1 MLKISRAVG
10 LAAIIAAATTS
21 LAFAQP
27 GQDSQAPGGTRSES
41 GGTQQ
46 YMRGQNMPGQGMMGR
61 GMMRDEQRQGRWD
74 EMHMNRRMGPGAR
87 GMGRAAGMGRHMN
100 RAPMMKMMFAIV
112 DANGNG
118 AVSFDEVMEIHKRMF
133 DAIDA
138 NNNGSITPEEI
149 ESFFH
154 D

>member
-1 MLKISRAVG
+1 MLKISRAFG

-21 LAFAQP
+21 FALAQP
-27 GQDSQAPGGTRSES
+27 AQDSQAPGGTRSES

-61 GMMRDEQRQGRWD
+61 GMMRDAQRQGGWD
-74 EMHMNRRMGPGAR
+74 EMHMNRGMGRDAR
-87 GMGRAAGMGRHMN
+87 GMGRAAGMDRHMN
-100 RAPMMKMMFAIV
+100 RAPMMKMMFAIA

-118 AVSFDEVMEIHKRMF
+118 AVSFDEVMEIHKRIF
-133 DAIDA
+133 DAIDE
-138 NNNGSITPEEI
+138 NNDGSITLEEI

-154 D
+154 N